1 MDAYEIAAQ
10 VEMNEWRRKMAKNP
24 SLTKTWTKGFQNKIN
39 QRIPDRVHKTMA
51 SAVRGM
57 IESTLTGSD
66 YVTATEPLKEG
77 TLKDREEQL
86 EETIQ
91 KYKRT
96 ASIEGAGTGF
106 GGIFMG
112 MADFP
117 LLLGIKMRFL
127 FTAAHLYGFDPVKME
142 ERLFLLQVFQMA
154 FSGNK
159 NKQETLARIDDWE
172 SFTNEFPGELT
183 ADEAMDWVSFQLEY
197 RDFIDVPKTLQLIPG
212 FGAIVGAT
220 VNYHFL
226 DLLGEA
232 AKNCYRIRWFHED
245 KNNPAGE

>member
-1 MDAYEIAAQ
+1 M
-10 VEMNEWRRKMAKNP
+10 
-24 SLTKTWTKGFQNKIN
+24 TKTWTKGFQNKIN
-39 QRIPDRVHKTMA
+39 QKIPDRVHQTVG
-51 SAVRGM
+51 SALRSM
-57 IESTLTGSD
+57 IETTLTGSD
-66 YVTATEPLKEG
+66 YVTATEPLEEG
-77 TLKDREEQL
+77 TLKDREEKL
-86 EETIQ
+86 DEAIV

-106 GGIFMG
+106 GGVFLG
-112 MADFP
+112 MTDFP
-117 LLLGIKMRFL
+117 LLLAIKMRFL
-127 FTAAHLYGFDPVKME
+127 FTTAHLYGVDPVKLE

-172 SFTNEFPGELT
+172 TFTDHFPGELT
-183 ADEAMDWVSFQLEY
+183 ADEAMDWVTFQLEY

-220 VNYHFL
+220 INYHFL

-232 AKNCYRIRWFHED
+232 AKNCYRIRWFQEAS
-245 KNNPAGE
+245 KNPAEG